1 MLELPA
7 IKRRRSVVGRHYIWQ
22 PIRDVALSQEG
33 TLWCQTWQAGGWKIF
48 YKMEV
53 LIGKSWKMP
62 WRDGGF
68 PAMFDRINLGWILGN
83 QARWWFDNFSFH
95 PYSA

>member
-1 MLELPA
+1 M
-7 IKRRRSVVGRHYIWQ
+7 VGRHYIWQ

-33 TLWCQTWQAGGWKIF
+33 TLWCQTWQAGGWKIL

-53 LIGKSWKMP
+53 LIGKSMENVS
-62 WRDGGF
+62 WRDGRF

-83 QARWWFDNFSFH
+83 QARWCFFSFH
-95 PYSA
+95 PVIRHDDL